1 MTVPQVVHLIPGM
14 QSTMHW
20 AVPKQERML
29 PEGEESKGLNTER
42 RSNSKSETG
51 MKKTDQDDQDSPMNL
66 PTKDSTRPTLIMV
79 NKWSEEDVRRKFRN
93 YEI

>member
-1 MTVPQVVHLIPGM
+1 MHLIQGM

-51 MKKTDQDDQDSPMNL
+51 LKKTDQDDQDDQDYQDLPMKLQN
-66 PTKDSTRPTLIMV
+66 KDSTRPTLIMV